1 MQRWKEEVTIL
12 REEFKRT
19 YRTFMYLSN
28 AWSKSGM
35 SFTETRLGYCM
46 YAKERASIYLRM
58 AQRCS
63 SEFES
68 IEGEGLAAL

>member
-12 REEFKRT
+12 HEEFKHT

-35 SFTETRLGYCM
+35 SFTEARLGYRM
-46 YAKERASIYLRM
+46 YAKEHASIYLRM
-58 AQRCS
+58 AQRGS
-63 SEFES
+63 SEF
-68 IEGEGLAAL
+68 